1 MLGDAARRTPV
12 VLLVLLSGLMVAGA
26 EAFGVGIAARHYN
39 LLVRQVRHYN
49 LLARQVRHSNLLAR
63 QVRHSNL
70 LARQVRHYSL
80 LARQVRHSNLLVR
93 QVRHYNLLAR
103 QVSWGVYRCDVW
115 TTVVSGIV
123 PWKA

>member
-49 LLARQVRHSNLLAR
+49 LLARQV
-63 QVRHSNL
+63 
-70 LARQVRHYSL
+70 
-80 LARQVRHSNLLVR
+80 
-93 QVRHYNLLAR
+93 
-103 QVSWGVYRCDVW
+103 SWGVYRCDVW

>member
-1 MLGDAARRTPV
+1 M

-39 LLVRQVRHYN
+39 LLVRQVRHY
-49 LLARQVRHSNLLAR
+49 NLLAR